1 MMARWYIAIAVLLL
15 AVSVF
20 LSGCGGGGGQT
31 QTTSTQRLQGNYVG
45 TVHDPSRP
53 AAVKCEVTIS
63 GSTIDGNIEDVDGN
77 VLGTIHATL
86 NDDDTIDVEFEY
98 EGQSEGD
105 NGTIE
110 VNDENGEID
119 INIES
124 NNEGE
129 SESGD
134 TTDSVTISLTRK

>member
-1 MMARWYIAIAVLLL
+1 MMAIRYIVIAALLL
-15 AVSVF
+15 SVSIS
-20 LSGCGGGGGQT
+20 LIGCGGGGGQT

-110 VNDENGEID
+110 VDDNGDID
-119 INIES
+119 INIE
-124 NNEGE
+124 NNDEGE
-129 SESGD
+129 SENGD

>member
-1 MMARWYIAIAVLLL
+1 MARWYIAIAVLLL
-15 AVSVF
+15 AASIF
-20 LSGCGGGGGQT
+20 LAGCGGGGGQT
-31 QTTSTQRLQGNYVG
+31 QTISTQSLQGSYVG

-77 VLGTIHATL
+77 VLGTIHGTL
-86 NDDDTIDVEFEY
+86 NDDDTIDVNFEF

-110 VNDENGEID
+110 VGDNGDID
-119 INIES
+119 INFES

-134 TTDSVTISLTRK
+134 TIDSVTISLTRA